1 MKAKSIC
8 AFCICNGC
16 CRMRGNIRNMWHLNT
31 KAVIE
36 RVHWVE
42 KCVRTADNGAVWVKY
57 Q

>member
-1 MKAKSIC
+1 MDAAECGEILGIC
-8 AFCICNGC
+8 GIS
-16 CRMRGNIRNMWHLNT
+16 
-31 KAVIE
+31 VIE

>member
-36 RVHWVE
+36 RVQWVE